1 MLDSKNCQHTNREGI
16 YLLVAFTSTMFL
28 ICVIEFPTFNSTK
41 NKASAN
47 AIHYVVLPLF
57 VAIPKLSEQAQKEFA
72 TANLQIKHDICKHI
86 WENL

>member
-1 MLDSKNCQHTNREGI
+1 M
-16 YLLVAFTSTMFL
+16 FSTRFSN
-28 ICVIEFPTFNSTK
+28 VVVSNSQK
-41 NKASAN
+41 QSVSD

-72 TANLQIKHDICKHI
+72 TAKLQIKHDICKHI